1 MQPLLM
7 VSLLSVLLMLPP
19 LGIGQAA
26 PRDKER
32 DGQERLDR
40 DRAGFEFRGRDR
52 DKAWEDRVYEE
63 REDARDF
70 QQDRAEVERA
80 LRKAAAERDRA
91 LEKAHAEA
99 AREGQP
105 VKLRQKQTA
114 IWEKYEE
121 KRYDILTKFEDKRE
135 Q

>member
-1 MQPLLM
+1 
-7 VSLLSVLLMLPP
+7 MLPP

-26 PRDKER
+26 PRDKAR
-32 DGQERLDR
+32 DRQERLDR
-40 DRAGFEFRGRDR
+40 DR
-52 DKAWEDRVYEE
+52 DKDWEDRAYEE
-63 REDARDF
+63 WESAGDVR
-70 QQDRAEVERA
+70 QDRAEVERE

-121 KRYDILTKFEDKRE
+121 KRYEVVYLSGAANCLAPKTG
-135 Q
+135 